1 MTAERTVRIGT
12 VALWDLAALGL
23 FYLVPTLSHLTSIP
37 FYRFEPM
44 RCVLLLCLLF
54 TGSKKNAYVMALTL
68 PLFSFLV
75 GGHPVLAK
83 ALLMAFELSA
93 NVLIFDILSRKV
105 QCLAIRG
112 SGGWGDSGDRGGAI
126 RGSAGWSGAI
136 AMLLSIAASKALYYA
151 VKFGCLSLG
160 LLDGPMVATGLP
172 TQLVVAVVLSLA
184 FWVFKEKV

>member
-12 VALWDLAALGL
+12 VALWDLATLGL

-54 TGSKKNAYVMALTL
+54 TGSKKNAYVMAPTL

-83 ALLMAFELSA
+83 ALLMAAELSA
-93 NVLIFDILSRKV
+93 NILIFDILSRKI
-105 QCLAIRG
+105 QGRF
-112 SGGWGDSGDRGGAI
+112 
-126 RGSAGWSGAI
+126 SAGCSSAI
-136 AMLLSIAASKALYYA
+136 AMFLSIAASKALYYA

-160 LLDGPMVATGLP
+160 LLDGPMVATGLL

-184 FWVFKEKV
+184 FWMFKEKV